1 MVVAGY
7 VELYKKGILE
17 ARAEKALAA
26 LEVCELCP
34 WACGVDR
41 TAGDKGVCCTGRDAI
56 VSSFGPHFG
65 EERPLV
71 GRGGSGT
78 IFFASCNMRCLFCQN
93 YDISRLRHGR
103 AASADQLAKMML
115 DLRDS
120 GCHNINFVTPSHVIA
135 QILEAL
141 VIAARR
147 GLGAPLVY
155 NTGGYDSLEALA
167 LLDGVVDIYMPDIK
181 YMDAATAKRLSGIKD
196 YPGVVKAAVKEM
208 HRQVGDLV
216 VDERG
221 IAVRGLLVRH
231 LVLPEGLAGSPEAMK
246 FLAEEVS
253 KDTYVNVMDQYYPCY
268 KAHDNPPLDRR
279 ITKEEFTAAVDAA
292 LAAGLTRLDHLE
304 PRAGRFRGD
313 END

>member
-1 MVVAGY
+1 MAAGY

-17 ARAEKALAA
+17 KRAETALAA
-26 LEVCELCP
+26 LAACELCP

-41 TAGDKGVCCTGRDAI
+41 TAGENGVCRTGRDAI

-93 YDISRLRHGR
+93 YDISQLRHGR
-103 AASADQLAKMML
+103 EAGADELAKMML
-115 DLRDS
+115 DLEDS
-120 GCHNINFVTPSHVIA
+120 GCHDINFVTPSHVIA
-135 QILEAL
+135 EILEAL

-147 GLGAPLVY
+147 GLRVPLVY
-155 NTGGYDSLEALA
+155 NTGGYDSLEALT

-181 YMDAATAKRLSGIKD
+181 HIDATIAKRLSGIKD
-196 YPGVVKAAVKEM
+196 YPRVVKAAVKEM

-231 LVLPEGLAGSPEAMK
+231 LVLPEGLAGTPEAMS

-253 KDTYVNVMDQYYPCY
+253 RETYVNVMDQYYPCY

-304 PRAGRFRGD
+304 PSAGRFRGE

>member
-1 MVVAGY
+1 MVAGY

-17 ARAEKALAA
+17 ARAEKALTA
-26 LEVCELCP
+26 LEACELCP

-41 TAGDKGVCCTGRDAI
+41 TSGENGVCRTGRDAI

-71 GRGGSGT
+71 GWGGSGT

-93 YDISRLRHGR
+93 YDISQLRHGR
-103 AASADQLAKMML
+103 AASAEELAKMML
-115 DLRDS
+115 DLQDS
-120 GCHNINFVTPSHVIA
+120 GCHNINFVTPSHVVA
-135 QILEAL
+135 QTLEAL

-147 GLGAPLVY
+147 GLRVPLVY
-155 NTGGYDSLEALA
+155 NTGGYDCLEALT

-181 YMDAATAKRLSGIKD
+181 YMDAVIAKRLSGVKD
-196 YPGVVKAAVKEM
+196 YPGVVKAAVREM

-221 IAVRGLLVRH
+221 VAVRGLLVRH
-231 LVLPEGLAGSPEAMK
+231 LVLPEGLAGTPEAMK

-253 KDTYVNVMDQYYPCY
+253 KETYVNVMDQYYPCY

-292 LAAGLTRLDHLE
+292 LTVGLTRLDHLE

>member
-1 MVVAGY
+1 MVAGY

-26 LEVCELCP
+26 LEACELCP

-41 TAGDKGVCCTGRDAI
+41 TAGENGVCRTGRDAI

-93 YDISRLRHGR
+93 YDISQLRHGR
-103 AASADQLAKMML
+103 ATSAEELAKMML
-115 DLRDS
+115 DLQDS
-120 GCHNINFVTPSHVIA
+120 GCHNINFVTPSHVVA
-135 QILEAL
+135 QTLEAL

-147 GLGAPLVY
+147 GLRVPLVY

-181 YMDAATAKRLSGIKD
+181 YMDAAIAKRLSGIKD
-196 YPGVVKAAVKEM
+196 YPGVVKAAVREM

-231 LVLPEGLAGSPEAMK
+231 LVLPEGLAGTPETMK
-246 FLAEEVS
+246 FLAQEVS
-253 KDTYVNVMDQYYPCY
+253 RDTYVNVMDQYYPCY

-279 ITKEEFTAAVDAA
+279 VTKQEFTAAVDAA

-313 END
+313 